1 VDEMVKWIRL
11 YKSQYLGFF
20 ALGLLL
26 FAVQELP
33 YGIMPLFHLS
43 ANPIMEMTEA
53 SPFLNILE
61 KVLGTLS
68 IAALILVV
76 EKNARW
82 FSLSSK
88 KELIFFILAMVMLGI
103 NFGGWAFYFNG
114 YQSKALMIVCLVA
127 AVPLYYVFLG
137 LWRKNYILAITG
149 VLFFIVHVSHVSM
162 NLLM

>member
-76 EKNARW
+76 EKKRKVV
-82 FSLSSK
+82 FLIIKKGTYFLYSSNGDVRHK
-88 KELIFFILAMVMLGI
+88 FWRLGI
-103 NFGGWAFYFNG
+103 
-114 YQSKALMIVCLVA
+114 
-127 AVPLYYVFLG
+127 
-137 LWRKNYILAITG
+137 
-149 VLFFIVHVSHVSM
+149 LF
-162 NLLM
+162 